1 MPSAFSRLLVPLDGS
16 RLAEAVLPATEALA
30 VCFSSLVILIHVLEE
45 HAPATVHGD
54 RHLMDAGEAAQYLQT
69 IAARLQASGISVET
83 HVHEALEGDVA
94 RSVVEH
100 TEEFVPDL
108 VVLCAH
114 GRGGLRDWLYGNIAQ
129 QVLQRG
135 TRPVLMIQPN
145 QDGSAPPFSPHCIL
159 VPLDGRHEY
168 VPAVSVATTLAQAF
182 SARLH
187 LTLVVPTL
195 GTLPKEQVG
204 TGMLLPTAM
213 RAILDLDEQESQAY
227 LDRIATRSR
236 AQGLR
241 VQTEVIRGETV
252 QELLQYAERLQ
263 PDLMVMASHGR
274 AGLNAALTGSVAS
287 RLTARATCPMLLIR
301 LAETSDQEV

>member
-1 MPSAFSRLLVPLDGS
+1 MSPAFTRLLVPLDGS
-16 RLAEAVLPATEALA
+16 RLAEAVLPATETLA
-30 VCFSSLVILIHVLEE
+30 AHFSSQVILIHVLEE
-45 HAPATVHGD
+45 RAPATVHGD
-54 RHLMDAGEAAQYLQT
+54 RHLMDAGEADQYLQT
-69 IAARLQASGISVET
+69 IAARLRAGGIPVET

-100 TEEFVPDL
+100 TEEFAPDL

-114 GRGGLRDWLYGNIAQ
+114 GSGGLRDWLYGNIAQ

-135 TRPVLMIQPN
+135 TRPVLLIQPN
-145 QDGSAPPFSPHCIL
+145 RDGSAPPFAPRCIL
-159 VPLDGRHEY
+159 VPLDGKHEY
-168 VPAVSVATTLAQAF
+168 VPAVSVAAMLAGVF

-204 TGMLLPTAM
+204 AGILLPTTM

-227 LDRIATRSR
+227 LDRIASQSR
-236 AQGLR
+236 AQGLT

-252 QELLQYAERLQ
+252 QELLQYAERL
-263 PDLMVMASHGR
+263 PADLMVMASHGR
-274 AGLNAALTGSVAS
+274 AGLNASLTGSVAS
-287 RLTARATCPMLLIR
+287 RLTARVSFPMLLIR
-301 LAETSDQEV
+301 LADSSDSE